1 VSDDQNY
8 QRQQPGGLQAKMADM
23 TTRLPVPQGF
33 ERSMWRVLTEVIF
46 PSAKSAASIQLAL
59 AYCRERGLDIMKKP
73 VNIVPV
79 WSSTERRE
87 IETIWPSIGEA
98 QITAA
103 RSKEWAGLD
112 PPRYAEPVTQT
123 FAGRRKGQSGWEDTN
138 AEVTYPAWCEVT
150 VYRLVGGQRHAF
162 TERVYWTEA
171 YGRQGGGTVPNA
183 MWAKRPYGQLQKVA
197 KAAALRAAFPEE
209 AGSSPT
215 DEEMHGLT
223 VEEAN
228 LVQHEPPK
236 PVPMQPSPPITPD
249 HDPQTGEVNEKA
261 DADGIVTSIP
271 RYEGETWQQWGARFI
286 AAVRAQRTLEGVDE
300 LTTDND
306 ARLDGMKADLPGM
319 YERLDRSIEAHKVV
333 ILKKTAPREPT

>member
-1 VSDDQNY
+1 VS
-8 QRQQPGGLQAKMADM
+8 M
-23 TTRLPVPQGF
+23 TETNTRLPVPSGIEQ
-33 ERSMWRVLTEVIF
+33 SMWRVLTEVIF
-46 PSAKSAASIQLAL
+46 PSARSAASIQLAL
-59 AYCRERGLDIMKKP
+59 TYCKARGLDIMKKP

-79 WSSTERRE
+79 WSSVERRE

-112 PPRYAEPVTQT
+112 PPHYGPDITQS
-123 FAGRRKGQSGWEDTN
+123 FAGRRKGQSGWEDTK
-138 AEVTYPAWCEVT
+138 ADVTYPQWCEIT
-150 VYRLVGGQRHAF
+150 VYRLVGDQRHAF

-171 YGRQGGGTVPNA
+171 YGRQGGSLVPNA

-249 HDPQTGEVNEKA
+249 HDPQTGEVSEKA
-261 DADGIVTSIP
+261 DADGILTNMP
-271 RYEGETWQQWGARFI
+271 LLEGETWQQWGARFI
-286 AAVRAQRTLEGVDE
+286 AAVRAQRTLDGVDE
-300 LTTDND
+300 LVADN
-306 ARLDGMKADLPGM
+306 AERIEAMKATFPGM
-319 YERLDRSIEAHKVV
+319 AERLDRSIEAHKVV
-333 ILKKTAPREPT
+333 ILKKTAPKDEPQ